1 MSSSQFFFIIRFR
14 LALFQ
19 RIFYFSPQ
27 ISMSV
32 RRTLVHVTKT
42 QLAPTWMGP
51 TPVLANKD
59 LLGMEQ
65 FARVCSSIFNT

>member
-1 MSSSQFFFIIRFR
+1 
-14 LALFQ
+14 
-19 RIFYFSPQ
+19 
-27 ISMSV
+27 MSV

-42 QLAPTWMGP
+42 QLAPTGMGP

-59 LLGMEQ
+59 FLGMEQ